1 MASVE
6 PQDLISTIREN
17 KFDEYRILEQKKM
30 LAQFSEDEIKS
41 KYGSIF
47 LDVSE
52 YNDKTLKAGVYYA
65 LLGALYAFHERELDP
80 LEQQHVY
87 LFKTIRED
95 IVTAYNEISN
105 SLVNEET
112 WLFEAFDYGIKHV
125 YYLDWQLYLSKICY

>member
-6 PQDLISTIREN
+6 PQDLISTIHEN

-41 KYGSIF
+41 KYGSHF

-52 YNDKTLKAGVYYA
+52 YEDNTLKAGVYYS
-65 LLGALYAFHERELDP
+65 LLSALYAFQERELDP

-87 LFKTIRED
+87 LFKTIRQD
-95 IVTAYNEISN
+95 IETVYKEISG
-105 SLVNEET
+105 SLVNQET
-112 WLFEAFDYGIKHV
+112 WLFESF
-125 YYLDWQLYLSKICY
+125 

>member
-41 KYGSIF
+41 KYGSHF

-52 YNDKTLKAGVYYA
+52 YEDNTLKAGVYYS
-65 LLGALYAFHERELDP
+65 LLGALYAFQERELDP

-87 LFKTIRED
+87 LFKTIRQD
-95 IVTAYNEISN
+95 IETVYKEISG
-105 SLVNEET
+105 SLVNQET